1 MLLGKHLLESDGS
14 SKENVSCHKK
24 TRLKKNYKAIKID
37 KLEKDATSF
46 PGSLNLWPLFPLP
59 LLEGGKMRDPG
70 NEVVIDGD
78 PSQNTFSAR
87 FTCPLIPLTVRIV
100 APSNFAT
107 SKAEL
112 NIPWTKE
119 TITSSQ

>member
-1 MLLGKHLLESDGS
+1 MQPRFQGLL
-14 SKENVSCHKK
+14 SCGA
-24 TRLKKNYKAIKID
+24 RFLR
-37 KLEKDATSF
+37 E
-46 PGSLNLWPLFPLP
+46 
-59 LLEGGKMRDPG
+59 MRDPG

-112 NIPWTKE
+112 NMPWTKE
-119 TITSSQ
+119 SP